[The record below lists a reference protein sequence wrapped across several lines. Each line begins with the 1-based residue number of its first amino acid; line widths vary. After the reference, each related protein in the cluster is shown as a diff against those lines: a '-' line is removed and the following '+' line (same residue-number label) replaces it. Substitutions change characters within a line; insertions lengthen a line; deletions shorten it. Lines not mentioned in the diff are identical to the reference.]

1 MACNCQLM
9 QDTPLLKFPCL
20 RLILLFVLLIRLSQ
34 ASSDV
39 DEQLSKSVKDKVL
52 LPCRY
57 NSPHEDESED
67 RIYWQK
73 HDKVVL
79 SVIAGKLK
87 VWPEYKN
94 RTLYDNTTH
103 SLIILGLVLSDRG
116 TYSCVVQKKERGT
129 YEVKHLALVKLSIKA
144 PEDPPDSENT
154 LVLFGAGFGAV
165 ITVVVIVVIIKC
177 FCKHRSCFRRNE
189 ASRETNNSLTF
200 GPEEALAEQTV
211 FL

>member
-1 MACNCQLM
+1 M
-9 QDTPLLKFPCL
+9 
-20 RLILLFVLLIRLSQ
+20 
-34 ASSDV
+34 
-39 DEQLSKSVKDKVL
+39 KDKVL

-94 RTLYDNTTH
+94 RTLYDNTTY

-129 YEVKHLALVKLSIKA
+129 YEVKHLALVKLSIK
-144 PEDPPDSENT
+144 
-154 LVLFGAGFGAV
+154 GW
-165 ITVVVIVVIIKC
+165 
-177 FCKHRSCFRRNE
+177 
-189 ASRETNNSLTF
+189 
-200 GPEEALAEQTV
+200 
-211 FL
+211 